1 MRFRYN
7 QTIERTICPKTVA
20 VENSPAWL
28 IICLIKS
35 LNDWLGLPHRVF
47 YRHGDRQLKIGYK
60 VLSFPTDE
68 LAENFGSLVS
78 KTDQTWPLE
87 VFGIADSG
95 ELIGISF
102 AGDGD
107 SLVMRQ
113 QSVSGVWFD
122 ELRDLYLTLLLPDI
136 KAARCLFDLLRAVED
151 GRPAAA
157 MEWEYADFLEQQHL
171 ACIDRTL
178 SFCYVYFE
186 QDCPDDAP
194 LACLLSLTLE
204 QKQKLWLLFLE
215 KRIFPPEFEWLWDT
229 LVNQCAPNW
238 IDHRHHR
245 QADCGSRHL
254 RHRHDAVAD
263 RISRKGY
270 RPEGRDQSLH
280 HDFTDMKNSVFNTIG
295 HTYTQNIAYHNW
307 MRREIRI
314 NSTPAGI

>member
-20 VENSPAWL
+20 VANSPAWL

-47 YRHGDRQLKIGYK
+47 YRHGDRQLKIGYE

-78 KTDQTWPLE
+78 KIDQTWPLE

-95 ELIGISF
+95 ELVGISF

-238 IDHRHHR
+238 IEWTLSLFSVLEHLNIQFICRGSQFELLDGLGKRLYFGVDHTGAAE
-245 QADCGSRHL
+245 QVL
-254 RHRHDAVAD
+254 
-263 RISRKGY
+263 
-270 RPEGRDQSLH
+270 
-280 HDFTDMKNSVFNTIG
+280 MKILFPLN
-295 HTYTQNIAYHNW
+295 Q
-307 MRREIRI
+307 
-314 NSTPAGI
+314 

>member
-47 YRHGDRQLKIGYK
+47 YRHGDRQLKIGYE

-78 KTDQTWPLE
+78 KIDQTWPLE

-151 GRPAAA
+151 GRP
-157 MEWEYADFLEQQHL
+157 MPFSSSVL
-171 ACIDRTL
+171 I
-178 SFCYVYFE
+178 S
-186 QDCPDDAP
+186 DA
-194 LACLLSLTLE
+194 
-204 QKQKLWLLFLE
+204 
-215 KRIFPPEFEWLWDT
+215 
-229 LVNQCAPNW
+229 
-238 IDHRHHR
+238 
-245 QADCGSRHL
+245 
-254 RHRHDAVAD
+254 
-263 RISRKGY
+263 
-270 RPEGRDQSLH
+270 
-280 HDFTDMKNSVFNTIG
+280 SV
-295 HTYTQNIAYHNW
+295 
-307 MRREIRI
+307 
-314 NSTPAGI
+314 

>member
-47 YRHGDRQLKIGYK
+47 YRHGDRQLKIGYE

-78 KTDQTWPLE
+78 KIDQTWPLE

-122 ELRDLYLTLLLPDI
+122 ELRDLYLTCSGRLRTDAPQRQWNGSTPIFSNSSIWPVLT
-136 KAARCLFDLLRAVED
+136 ARCPSATFILNKTARMML
-151 GRPAAA
+151 P
-157 MEWEYADFLEQQHL
+157 
-171 ACIDRTL
+171 
-178 SFCYVYFE
+178 
-186 QDCPDDAP
+186 
-194 LACLLSLTLE
+194 
-204 QKQKLWLLFLE
+204 
-215 KRIFPPEFEWLWDT
+215 
-229 LVNQCAPNW
+229 
-238 IDHRHHR
+238 
-245 QADCGSRHL
+245 
-254 RHRHDAVAD
+254 
-263 RISRKGY
+263 
-270 RPEGRDQSLH
+270 
-280 HDFTDMKNSVFNTIG
+280 
-295 HTYTQNIAYHNW
+295 
-307 MRREIRI
+307 
-314 NSTPAGI
+314 